1 MGAILG
7 VENLRL
13 SFGGLTALADVSF
26 EVTPGTIPA
35 LIGPNGAGK
44 TSILNCIN
52 RFYAPT
58 GGRVRFE
65 ERDITALAPHRIA
78 ALGIARTFQNI
89 ELFRGMTVL
98 DNIKLGRHL
107 HMRVGPVAALV
118 YYGPARRE
126 EIRHRRLIEERVI

>member
-1 MGAILG
+1 MGTILG
-7 VENLRL
+7 IEEVSL
-13 SFGGLTALADVSF
+13 SFGGLAALSGGSFDVA
-26 EVTPGTIPA
+26 PRTIHA

-44 TSILNCIN
+44 TSLLNCIN
-52 RFYAPT
+52 HFYRPT
-58 GGRVRFE
+58 AGRIVFE
-65 ERDITALAPHRIA
+65 GRDIATLAPHRIA

-107 HMRVGPVAALV
+107 HMRVGPLAALV